1 MRAKDEILLKP
12 KGLNVKR
19 DLYKK
24 EDKDGIDIR
33 IAPGT
38 KNKK

>member
-24 EDKDGIDIR
+24 EETSK
-33 IAPGT
+33 
-38 KNKK
+38 